1 MSRNKKFPMSK
12 KKSQEAHFIKSCI
25 NRLGTIID
33 NNEIVRIIQKGELEL
48 IDKESSRI
56 SRFKYV
62 YNDNEYMIVYDRK
75 RKQAVTII
83 PYSEGYGKKCYRLL
97 FLAVKRFMKTYC
109 A

>member
-1 MSRNKKFPMSK
+1 MSRNKKLPMSK

-33 NNEIVRIIQKGELEL
+33 NNEIVRLIKGELEL

-75 RKQAVTII
+75 RKRAVTII
-83 PYSEGYGKKCYRLL
+83 PYSEGMEKNVTDYYFWRL
-97 FLAVKRFMKTYC
+97 KD
-109 A
+109 